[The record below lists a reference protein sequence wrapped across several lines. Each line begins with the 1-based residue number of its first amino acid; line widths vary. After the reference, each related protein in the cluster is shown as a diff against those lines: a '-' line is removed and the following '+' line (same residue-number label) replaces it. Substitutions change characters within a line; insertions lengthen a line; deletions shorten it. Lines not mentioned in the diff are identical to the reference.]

1 MESTHPFTLYLST
14 GPHPGK
20 MGFIAHREPSGQ
32 SAHSRHLGNPLNVAS
47 VGDFPNT
54 VAKADRWVHGKVR
67 DACGHGVG
75 NCRVAANARW
85 SLANRLCVEDAR

>member
-1 MESTHPFTLYLST
+1 MHPSTLYLST

-20 MGFIAHREPSGQ
+20 MGFITHREPSGQ
-32 SAHSRHLGNPLNVAS
+32 LARPRHPGNLLNVAS
-47 VGDFPNT
+47 VGGFPNT

-75 NCRVAANARW
+75 NRRVAANARG
-85 SLANRLCVEDAR
+85 SLANRPCVEDAR